1 MVESRWQPSAKV
13 YNERWN
19 PGSKIGVVRDAIEQL
34 PPGGML
40 VVLGVT
46 WGEYER
52 LLAGLADRS
61 GVRVTFDQGRLQAVS
76 PLRAHEHYA
85 QVMADIALLAAETLD
100 LPFEQLGSTTLRH
113 LERQQG
119 VEPDRCFYIAN
130 AARIAGKVTLNL
142 EADPPPDIVVEVDM
156 SSDSQAKLPI
166 YASLGVPE
174 IWLYDGQHVRIL
186 ELRDDNASYIEI
198 LESKFL
204 ECLTTAVLD
213 RYLELSKTSGQSE
226 VRRAFRAWLHA

>member
-1 MVESRWQPSAKV
+1 MAESRWRPSAKV

-19 PGSKIGVVRDAIEQL
+19 PGSKIGTVKGVAVSQYRDAIEHL

-85 QVMADIALLAAETLD
+85 QVMADMALLAAETLD

-166 YASLGVPE
+166 YASLGCPRFGSMTVNTSE
-174 IWLYDGQHVRIL
+174 FSSCGTTTRVTSKSSR
-186 ELRDDNASYIEI
+186 AS
-198 LESKFL
+198 SWN
-204 ECLTTAVLD
+204 V
-213 RYLELSKTSGQSE
+213 
-226 VRRAFRAWLHA
+226 